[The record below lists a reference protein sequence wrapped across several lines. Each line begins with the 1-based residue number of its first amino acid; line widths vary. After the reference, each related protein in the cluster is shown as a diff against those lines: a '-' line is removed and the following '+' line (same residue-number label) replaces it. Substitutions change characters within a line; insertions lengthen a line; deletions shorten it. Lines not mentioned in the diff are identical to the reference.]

1 MAVFGK
7 LKDKV
12 ASQADATSG
21 LVAGAKGKA
30 LGKAQGVVQNT
41 IGEIKALGDV
51 LASCGFLIG
60 DIVFE
65 VGLSPK
71 FHVTIE
77 EQENG
82 TADFE
87 KLLANSDSL
96 TKTQSSVVKALQQI
110 YGFKDT
116 VEPQGYTLGQVDI
129 ELGIPPTV
137 GVHLISTD
145 SRAFHT
151 GAETE

>member
-12 ASQADATSG
+12 ASQADAASG
-21 LVAGAKGKA
+21 LVTGAKGKA
-30 LGKAQGVVQNT
+30 QSVVQNT

-51 LASCGFLIG
+51 LASSGFLVG
-60 DIVFE
+60 DIVLE
-65 VGLSPK
+65 VGVLPR
-71 FHVTIE
+71 FQVTIE

-82 TADFE
+82 TADLE

-96 TKTQSSVVKALQQI
+96 TKTQSAVVKALQQI

-137 GVHLISTD
+137 SVHLISMD
-145 SRAFHT
+145 SRSFHSE
-151 GAETE
+151 AREE